1 MDQSR
6 SVLGTKIRIVHRFR
20 SLRRRLK
27 VDPAVGLVQAY
38 LRLNSFFTVTEY
50 PVVWQGKSGV
60 RTLTDIDVL
69 ALRLPDAQHWVG
81 STSQQGE
88 ALDCDPILNV
98 DPPSI
103 QMIIGEVKEG
113 KARLNPG
120 ATSQR
125 VIESVI
131 RRFGCCDENPAK
143 VARTVME
150 KGSAD
155 TRLGSHPCRIRIVV
169 FGGRGTHDSRGFQL
183 IELSHVVQ
191 HVIECARRHSEV
203 MRASPI
209 KDDALGL
216 MALLV
221 KLDVRI

>member
-1 MDQSR
+1 M
-6 SVLGTKIRIVHRFR
+6 
-20 SLRRRLK
+20 
-27 VDPAVGLVQAY
+27 DPAVGLVQAY
-38 LRLNSFFTVTEY
+38 LRLNGFFTVTEY
-50 PVVWQGKSGV
+50 PIVWQGKGGV
-60 RTLTDIDVL
+60 RTLTDVDVL
-69 ALRLPDAQHWVG
+69 ALRLPNAQNWVG
-81 STSQQGE
+81 SGNHQGE

-98 DPPSI
+98 DQPSI

-131 RRFGCCDENPAK
+131 RRFGCCDESPAK
-143 VARTVME
+143 VARAVLE

-169 FGGRGTHDSRGFQL
+169 FGGRGGHEPRGFQL
-183 IELSHVVQ
+183 IELGHVVQ
-191 HVIECARRHSEV
+191 HLTECVRRHSDV
-203 MRASPI
+203 MRASQI
-209 KDDALGL
+209 KDEALGL

-221 KLDVRI
+221 KLGVKV